1 MIDNESSILYSF
13 FAVSE
18 SDIDNKQ
25 AVSGFSSG
33 CVLVGRCGNPVHSD
47 GASLPG
53 FIFSNIS
60 KRRNVYFSEV
70 ESSLVL
76 RSCPAL

>member
-1 MIDNESSILYSF
+1 
-13 FAVSE
+13 
-18 SDIDNKQ
+18 
-25 AVSGFSSG
+25 
-33 CVLVGRCGNPVHSD
+33 LVGRCGNPVHSD